1 MAFNREIIMWN
12 KLNRRDFVKSA
23 IGAGAAMKVFGRAPA
38 VSGKVLGANG
48 NINVALIG
56 VGGRGSD
63 LLEWVMKTGEQPNT
77 PAKVVAVSDV
87 YAKRL
92 TKQKRPP
99 SAKDFWTIARY
110 SNARR
115 LTL

>member
-1 MAFNREIIMWN
+1 
-12 KLNRRDFVKSA
+12 
-23 IGAGAAMKVFGRAPA
+23 MKVFGRAPA

-63 LLEWVMKTGEQPNT
+63 LLEMGDEDGEQPNT
-77 PAKVVAVSDV
+77 PRQGGRGLGCLCEALEQS
-87 YAKRL
+87 
-92 TKQKRPP
+92 QKRPP